1 MSVLTSMYDP
11 RSPTLATV
19 EEEKKTLCNEEE
31 LNELRDDT
39 KKKQEHIY
47 PVMSPA

>member
-11 RSPTLATV
+11 RAPLLAAV
-19 EEEKKTLCNEEE
+19 EERKTFCNEEE
-31 LNELRDDT
+31 LCDIRDDT
-39 KKKQEHIY
+39 KKKDEPIS